1 MSLLEENYRYTKK
14 GLLLL
19 VISLFALF
27 FATTMCVADEM
38 NWGGAWQVLLENSPS
53 LKAARHA
60 ITAAEASL
68 KLTGSNK
75 RITSSITVTET
86 LQEGA
91 SDSTVGGLTLSYS
104 ANLAGREDLAIASA
118 RLAYD
123 EAVLSYKIAKIRLFQ
138 NASFAYWS
146 AAAADAALKAAE
158 EEIRKRE
165 AFLEDAKL
173 RYKQGLVPQLDVFR
187 AESALAEARASY
199 AYKKSVRE
207 GFYAMLKGL
216 AGWTN
221 IEPQKDIF
229 EKVEIP
235 VRKDAPD
242 YFSVIENHPAI
253 VLQNLEVSRNKA
265 LVKLARTG
273 MAPQISI
280 SGTRNLFKGGAGTST
295 YAEDRWSAQATLL
308 IPIGDGGK
316 TKWGVK
322 QAQAYLDMAKSE
334 LGKEKATVMEELFSS
349 WEEYKSAFEN
359 YISSKKRLEL
369 VSKERD
375 ISILRYNEGL
385 SSQLDVLDAQSRYAD
400 SLASYIEAK
409 KTVLVSYARL
419 IAAEGHLP

>member
-1 MSLLEENYRYTKK
+1 MLEENYRYTKK

-38 NWGGAWQVLLENSPS
+38 NWEGAWQVLLENSPS

-86 LQEGA
+86 LQEGV

-123 EAVLSYKIAKIRLFQ
+123 EALLSYKIAKIRLFQ

-173 RYKQGLVPQLDVFR
+173 RYNQGLVPQLDVLR

-199 AYKKSVRE
+199 AYKKSVRG

-216 AGWTN
+216 AGWTD

-280 SGTRNLFKGGAGTST
+280 SGTRNLFKEGASTS
-295 YAEDRWSAQATLL
+295 YAEDKWSAQATLL

-316 TKWGVK
+316 TKWSIK
-322 QAQAYLDMAKSE
+322 QAQAYLDIAESE
-334 LGKEKATVMEELFSS
+334 LGKEKATVMEELFSF

-400 SLASYIEAK
+400 SLANYIEAK
-409 KTVLVSYARL
+409 KSVLVSYARL
-419 IAAEGHLP
+419 IAAEGYLP